1 MLWKCGFISAFSS
14 NLPLALLQFIKSHIC
29 LQLYGLDEQPGS
41 IQNFFLQRETSL
53 TGLKCEGGGKSFPLV
68 LLNII
73 FSQETSPPFHSP
85 WPRLSHG
92 CPLTEQL

>member
-14 NLPLALLQFIKSHIC
+14 NLPLALFQFIKSHNC

-41 IQNFFLQRETSL
+41 IQNVFLRQETSL
-53 TGLKCEGGGKSFPLV
+53 TGLECEGGGKSFPLV

-73 FSQETSPPFHSP
+73 LHKKLHLPFTLLG
-85 WPRLSHG
+85 LSYHMDVR
-92 CPLTEQL
+92 

>member
-1 MLWKCGFISAFSS
+1 MLWKCGFISAFSL

-41 IQNFFLQRETSL
+41 IQNFFLRQETSP
-53 TGLKCEGGGKSFPLV
+53 TGLECEGGGKSFPLV

-73 FSQETSPPFHSP
+73 FHKKLHLPFTLLGLVYHMEV
-85 WPRLSHG
+85 R
-92 CPLTEQL
+92 